1 MLAFFPSHFSF
12 LFYTSASSL
21 PVVYFN
27 VLWTEQLVVT
37 WGWLCCSH
45 SDRFKGGQGRHHCC
59 LWSVGDSPA
68 CCTSSTLASSWCE
81 ESRARMHGSDRP
93 CRGPVVLLGFGL
105 LKNASQITLF
115 PFILGYHYLKAK
127 SDLVLK
133 CKPFIYKFIIYFY
146 LVYLHLTF
154 ICNFTY

>member
-1 MLAFFPSHFSF
+1 MPAFFLSHFSF

-21 PVVYFN
+21 PVVYSN
-27 VLWTEQLVVT
+27 VVWTEQLVVT

-45 SDRFKGGQGRHHCC
+45 SDRFKGDQGRHHCC

-93 CRGPVVLLGFGL
+93 CRNPIVLLGFDL
-105 LKNASQITLF
+105 LEMLRKLYSFTLCHIFGRLHFGSGSQMTLS
-115 PFILGYHYLKAK
+115 IKLWTIHWL
-127 SDLVLK
+127 
-133 CKPFIYKFIIYFY
+133 I
-146 LVYLHLTF
+146 
-154 ICNFTY
+154 